1 MGLAAVHRTVIL
13 VILRS
18 IAIFTATAWF
28 DLPILGPWSYSSC
41 VPSLDFSKL
50 PAVHTLVERAGLEDL
65 PRLAVVAAARALIDG
80 QRRAIIAGATLGDAA
95 EVFSVAALRGEV
107 GRQATAPLQ
116 RIINATGVVLHTN
129 LGRAPLGQTAIAA
142 VADVAGG
149 YCNLEFELA
158 AGQRGSRHD
167 HVAAMLRELTGAE
180 AGVVVN
186 NNAAATVLGIAAIA
200 AGREVI
206 VSRGELVEI
215 GGAFRLP
222 EICAMSGARLVAV
235 GTTNKTRID
244 DYRRAIGPGTAL
256 LLKVHQSNF
265 EQRGFVEAVELREL
279 AALGKATQIAT
290 MMDLGSGCLAS
301 AATLQRCG
309 LPAEPSV
316 AQVAAH
322 VDAVSF
328 SGDKL
333 LGGPQAGLL
342 IGRSD
347 IIERARTHPWMRAL
361 RPDKMTI
368 AALWATLQAHR
379 IDGGADLPVW
389 QMLQTTPAEL
399 ATRGQRTLAL
409 LALEP
414 TLPAEFTVALCP
426 SHATVGG
433 GTMPTS
439 QLASIALRVVAGE
452 VQLTRLA
459 EALRAGRP
467 AVLGRIADAA
477 LWLDLRTVTDG
488 EVPMLV
494 VALVA
499 ACRSAC

>member
-1 MGLAAVHRTVIL
+1 MP
-13 VILRS
+13 S
-18 IAIFTATAWF
+18 F
-28 DLPILGPWSYSSC
+28 DL
-41 VPSLDFSKL
+41 SKL
-50 PAVHTLVERAGLEDL
+50 PAVHTLVDRAELADL
-65 PRLAVVAAARALIDG
+65 PRIAVVAAARALIDG
-80 QRRAIIAGATLGDAA
+80 ERRAILQGAVRREPA
-95 EVFSVAALRGEV
+95 ETFSVAALRAEV
-107 GRQATAPLQ
+107 RRQAASPLQ
-116 RIINATGVVLHTN
+116 RVINATGVVLHTN
-129 LGRAPLGQTAIAA
+129 LGRAPMSQAAIAA

-149 YCNLEFELA
+149 YCNLEFDLA
-158 AGQRGSRHD
+158 AGKRGSRHA
-167 HVAAMLRELTGAE
+167 HVSSMLQELTGAQ
-180 AGVVVN
+180 AAVVVN

-265 EQRGFVEAVELREL
+265 EQRGFVEAVELTEL
-279 AALGKATQIAT
+279 AALGKATQLAT
-290 MMDLGSGCLAS
+290 MMDLGSGCFAD
-301 AATLQRCG
+301 AATLRSCG

-316 AQVAAH
+316 AKVAAL

-333 LGGPQAGLL
+333 LGGPQAGILV
-342 IGRSD
+342 GRSE

-361 RPDKMTI
+361 RPDKMTL
-368 AALWATLQAHR
+368 AALWATLQSHR
-379 IDGGADLPVW
+379 TDGGADLPVW
-389 QMLQTTPAEL
+389 NTIKASTADV
-399 ATRGQRTLAL
+399 AARGQRALDL

-414 TLPAEFTVALCP
+414 ALPAGLTVELC
-426 SHATVGG
+426 SSQATVGG

-439 QLASIALRVVAGE
+439 QLPSFALRLAGADGVVDRVAA
-452 VQLTRLA
+452 T
-459 EALRAGRP
+459 LRAGRP
-467 AVLGRIADAA
+467 AVLGRIADDA
-477 LWLDLRTVTDG
+477 LWFDVRTVTDA

-494 VALVA
+494 AALAA
-499 ACRSAC
+499 ACRSK